1 MLVYKALQ
9 PGLICR
15 GVQLKPGLNVEPEA
29 NCVRNGWHAAEDPL
43 DCLTYYHDEKG
54 SELWVCEAVGDID
67 EDGHDS
73 KISTT
78 HLKLVK
84 RLTLEEFVTHAIA
97 YMLRYPNRRKGNEY
111 HHNSIHIAR
120 GAAPKAKGKV
130 GDVIGLLRER
140 AGKRSVAVFTVDG
153 ETYLPD
159 VEYTIRE
166 EAVCRA

>member
-97 YMLRYPNRRKGNEY
+97 YMLRYPNRRKEKEY

-120 GAAPKAKGKV
+120 GAAPKAKGKA